1 MTQTSSA
8 IWITHRTAGQVVGM
22 ENRHQSCATQK
33 TNNDR
38 NDLRETS
45 LTPRAVMLAAA
56 VVSVLSSWAPA
67 SSHGSVLTDVNGEV
81 GSHVQALFTIIP
93 RSAE

>member
-1 MTQTSSA
+1 MKD
-8 IWITHRTAGQVVGM
+8 
-22 ENRHQSCATQK
+22 RHQSCTTQK
-33 TNNDR
+33 TDNDR
-38 NDLRETS
+38 NDLRETP

-81 GSHVQALFTIIP
+81 GSHVQAWFTIIP